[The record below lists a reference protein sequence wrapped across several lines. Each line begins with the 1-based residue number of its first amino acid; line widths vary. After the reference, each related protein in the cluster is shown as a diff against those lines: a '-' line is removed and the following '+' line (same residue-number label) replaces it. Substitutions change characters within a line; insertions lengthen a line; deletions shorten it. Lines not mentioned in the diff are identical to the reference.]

1 MTGGLEQ
8 LGCNQY
14 DDQQPSQMTGGLGR
28 LRFDRGTQQLPWLD
42 CNDRGTW
49 QMAEYQ
55 LDDRGTWQLAQ
66 FTFVT
71 GGPGKW
77 LVNIL
82 MTGGLDQTSFDRGT
96 LTFLMGRLQFLMKFT
111 ESRNPISNWLQNEH
125 TNKTLSVL
133 QGALM
138 PFNHPIS

>member
-1 MTGGLEQ
+1 
-8 LGCNQY
+8 
-14 DDQQPSQMTGGLGR
+14 
-28 LRFDRGTQQLPWLD
+28 
-42 CNDRGTW
+42 
-49 QMAEYQ
+49 MAEYQ
-55 LDDRGTWQLAQ
+55 LDDRGTWQLAE

-82 MTGGLDQTSFDRGT
+82 MTGGLDQTSCDRGI
-96 LTFLMGRLQFLMKFT
+96 LTFLMGRLEFLMKFT